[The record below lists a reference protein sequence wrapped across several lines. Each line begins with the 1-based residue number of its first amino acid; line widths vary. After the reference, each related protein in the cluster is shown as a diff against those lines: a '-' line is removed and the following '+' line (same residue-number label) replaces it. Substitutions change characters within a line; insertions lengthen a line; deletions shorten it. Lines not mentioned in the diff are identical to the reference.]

1 MGSQTVLFNLCPRM
15 FVDGRSFEK
24 EEQIK
29 KKRKLKK
36 ENRIRVD
43 CVSQGYNVFFYGYL
57 QLIDN
62 ILPLRK
68 RSETLEKIS
77 TPQTLFCT
85 FSVFNVLL
93 SSSFM

>member
-1 MGSQTVLFNLCPRM
+1 MGSQTVLFNICPRM
-15 FVDGRSFEK
+15 SVDGRSFEK

-29 KKRKLKK
+29 KELKK
-36 ENRIRVD
+36 ENRNRVV

-57 QLIDN
+57 KLIDN